1 MSDLFYGQK
10 TVNCIY
16 NSFMKP
22 NPFIILFCLFTF
34 LYSNAQ
40 NIKFEHYNDNNGL
53 SHNSVKHI
61 VQDKKGFLWFGT
73 YSGLN
78 RFDGYQFKTFLSTS
92 SGTNKLNN
100 DDITALELDDAS
112 NNLWIGTRK
121 GLTLFK
127 IDTHTFTT
135 FLPQKNNPN
144 SLPDE
149 EIRSIYVDK
158 FKRVWVGTKTKGVY
172 LFFLKE
178 NRFEKIPIQG
188 FDYVKE
194 IFEDKKGNI
203 WVGSYETGSVAKI
216 TLDASGAIVKIN
228 SYTLSIPNSDERN
241 PYVNFIYEDAKAD
254 IFVGTRQ
261 GLYKLDKKRN
271 VFVNLY
277 IENDE
282 IRGSLGPYFLSIAK
296 APDGK
301 YWVGTLGGLLVCNQL
316 EDIAKGNYK
325 WYYSILSDDK
335 SIVDNLVSALYF
347 DASGA
352 LWIGTEDGLDKYD
365 PYENQFVLNKDISRY
380 IGNQSPRIRGFAK
393 TFDGKVIVQ
402 TKRNGLFISN
412 SEGFV
417 PLYSSKKDMASIY
430 SVDGKTFYCGLWNGN
445 VLVYNYVNNSAKE
458 INIGFKSAPIFA
470 FTKVSEQSI
479 MVGSFGEGAVLLNTK
494 TLEIQNRSG
503 RLLPG
508 LRINAL
514 EKDNYDNFWFAT
526 EAGVVKYNYK
536 TGNIKRFK
544 SLSNKENGIP
554 QDEDISDIIV
564 NKEGK
569 IFASSRFGLY
579 QFNPSKNKFNTITYP
594 REIAGKWVTEMLSD
608 ANGDLWLNINN
619 NSIAKLKTN
628 LKEIKVYHVNSGNRL
643 DVFSSSGFFNF
654 NDSTIYLGGKN
665 AIIYFSPNKM
675 KRNTWSPMPVIT
687 DFKIQNDQIFPGREI
702 NGQVPLLI
710 DLNYIKKVELNY
722 KNRNF
727 SLEFSTPSYTN
738 EKLNKFQYML
748 EGFDKHWI
756 ATNSNSRIVQYTNLY
771 PGNYVFKIK
780 SSNSN
785 GNWSKVASYQIK
797 ILPPFWLTPTAFSI
811 IFVVLSTIFY
821 FIRREIKHRIR
832 LKQELLTEK
841 VNREHDVKLNNEKL
855 RFFTN
860 ISHELRTPLTLIL
873 GPAKQL
879 LDESIN
885 ATDYEKSRY
894 NLIYQNASRLLN
906 LVNQVLDFRKAQS
919 GELKLK
925 VSKTDILAYSK
936 NIFDSF
942 KEMAYNKK
950 INLNFIS
957 GNEAIMG
964 WIDNDKYDKILYNL
978 LSNALKFTNKYGNVD
993 LSVRLKEGDEEI
1005 LIIEVSDNGIGIP
1018 LKSQE
1023 KIFKRFYQA
1032 SNSKLNNTGSGI
1044 GLSLVKSLV
1053 ELHKGFIKVESAPA
1067 KGSTFMVEIPIDRSF
1082 YDAKEVFE
1090 YALKNDNLSMLVP
1103 EKSAKKIIQ
1112 NTELKQKILVIE
1124 DNTEL
1129 RKYLIDYLSD
1139 YYKVYDAENGEEG
1152 LKICKQ
1158 IKPILCVADVMM
1170 PVMDGFK
1177 FCTEL
1182 KKDEFISHIP
1192 VVLLTALSEN
1202 EDKVKG
1208 YETGADAYLVK
1219 PFEPSLL
1226 KTVIENIIKS
1236 RAELKAKFSGE
1247 VESNVSLLI
1256 HSPVDEEFMAK
1267 VTTLI
1272 NDNLSDLD
1280 LSTEFLCDKLGVSYS
1295 KLYKKI
1301 KELTDL
1307 APNEFIR
1314 TIRLKKSAELLKSK
1328 KYNVSEVTDLV
1339 GFNDPLYFSRCFKK
1353 QFGFPPSKLI
1363 N

>member
-1 MSDLFYGQK
+1 MKQHFYILLF
-10 TVNCIY
+10 
-16 NSFMKP
+16 F
-22 NPFIILFCLFTF
+22 LFTF
-34 LYSNAQ
+34 LYSNSQ
-40 NIKFEHYNDNNGL
+40 NVKFDHYNDNNGL

-78 RFDGYQFKTFLSTS
+78 RFDGYQFKTYLSS
-92 SGTNKLNN
+92 SPGKNKLNN
-100 DDITALELDDAS
+100 DDITALELDETS

-144 SLPDE
+144 SLPDK
-149 EIRSIYVDK
+149 EIRSVYVDK

-178 NRFEKIPIQG
+178 NRFKKIPIQG

-203 WVGSYETGSVAKI
+203 WVGSYETGSVAKV
-216 TLDASGAIVKIN
+216 TLDGTGAIAKII
-228 SYTLSIPNSDERN
+228 SYTLSVPNSDEKN
-241 PYVNFIYEDAKAD
+241 PYLNFIYEDAKSD

-261 GLYKLDKKRN
+261 GLYKLDKARN
-271 VFVNLY
+271 RFVNLY
-277 IENDE
+277 IQNDE
-282 IRGSLGPYFLSIAK
+282 IRGSLGPYFLSIAR

-347 DASGA
+347 DASGV

-365 PYENQFVLNKDISRY
+365 PYENQFVLNKDISRH
-380 IGNQSPRIRGFAK
+380 IGNQAPRIRGFAK
-393 TFDGKVIVQ
+393 TYDGKVIVE
-402 TKRNGLFISN
+402 TRHNGLFISN

-417 PLYSSKKDMASIY
+417 PLYNNKKDMASIY
-430 SVDGKTFYCGLWNGN
+430 SDDGKIFYCGLWNGN
-445 VLVYNYVNNSAKE
+445 ILVYNYLNNSSKE
-458 INIGFKSAPIFA
+458 INIGFKASPVFA
-470 FTKVSEQSI
+470 FTKASEQSI
-479 MVGSFGEGAVLLNTK
+479 MVGSFGEGAVILNTK
-494 TLEIQNRSG
+494 TLDTQSAVG
-503 RLLPG
+503 RLLPEF
-508 LRINAL
+508 RINAL
-514 EKDNYDNFWFAT
+514 EKDRFDNFWFAT
-526 EAGVVKYNYK
+526 EAGVVKYN
-536 TGNIKRFK
+536 IKSGTINRYK
-544 SLSNKENGIP
+544 SLSNKEKGIP

-564 NKEGK
+564 DKKGK
-569 IFASSRFGLY
+569 IWASSRFGLY
-579 QFNPSKNKFNTITYP
+579 LYDPLKNNFKTITYP
-594 REIAGKWVTEMLSD
+594 REISGKWVTEMLSD
-608 ANGDLWLNINN
+608 VNGDLWLNINN

-628 LKEIKVYHVNSGNRL
+628 LKDIKVYHVNSGNRL

-665 AIIYFSPNKM
+665 GIIYFSPHKM
-675 KRNTWSPMPVIT
+675 KRNTWTPMPVIT
-687 DFKIQNDQIFPGREI
+687 DFKIQNEEIFPGTEI
-702 NGQVPLLI
+702 NGQVPLLV
-710 DLNYIKKVELNY
+710 DLNYSKKVALNY

-727 SLEFSTPSYTN
+727 SLQFSTPSFTN

-748 EGFDKHWI
+748 EGFDRHWI
-756 ATNSNSRIVQYTNLY
+756 TANSNIRIVQYTNLY
-771 PGNYVFKIK
+771 PGDYEFKIK

-797 ILPPFWLTPTAFSI
+797 ILPPFWLTPTAFLMFFLLVS
-811 IFVVLSTIFY
+811 SIFY

-841 VNREHDVKLNNEKL
+841 VNREHDIKLNNEKL

-879 LDESIN
+879 LDENKTN

-925 VSKTDILAYSK
+925 VSKTDILAYSR

-950 INLNFIS
+950 ITLNYIS
-957 GNEAIMG
+957 KDEAIMG

-993 LSVRLKEGDEEI
+993 LSIGLKEGDEEI
-1005 LIIEVSDNGIGIP
+1005 LIVEVRDDGIGIP

-1032 SNSKLNNTGSGI
+1032 TNSKVNNTGSGI

-1053 ELHKGFIKVESAPA
+1053 ELHKGFIKVESMPA
-1067 KGSTFMVEIPIDRSF
+1067 KGSTFRVEIPIDRSF
-1082 YDAKEVFE
+1082 YEAKEVFE
-1090 YALKNDNLSMLVP
+1090 YALKKDNQSMLLP
-1103 EKSAKKIIQ
+1103 EKASKKIIQ

-1124 DNTEL
+1124 DNIEL
-1129 RKYLIDYLSD
+1129 RKYLIDYLSG

-1170 PVMDGFK
+1170 PVMDGLQ
-1177 FCTEL
+1177 FCMEL

-1208 YETGADAYLVK
+1208 YEIGADAYLVK

-1226 KTVIENIIKS
+1226 KTVIQNIIKS
-1236 RAELKAKFSGE
+1236 RLELKEKFSGE
-1247 VESNVSLLI
+1247 VESKVSLLT
-1256 HSPVDEEFMAK
+1256 HSPVDEEFMK
-1267 VTTLI
+1267 KITNLI

-1280 LSTEFLCDKLGVSYS
+1280 LSTEYLYNKLGVSYS

-1307 APNEFIR
+1307 TPNEFIR
-1314 TIRLKKSAELLKSK
+1314 TIRLKKSAELLKTK
-1328 KYNVSEVTDLV
+1328 KYNVSEVTNLV
-1339 GFNDPLYFSRCFKK
+1339 GFSDPLYFSRCFKK